1 MLYSFLITAAAI
13 LAPALAVVQP
23 LNTTILGRYGHS
35 PAVYPSPNTTG
46 VGGWEEALVKAKN
59 FVAQLT
65 PEEKANM
72 VTGRPGPCVGNIL
85 AIPRLGFSGMCLQD
99 GPLAIRTVDYASV
112 FPAGVTTAASFD
124 RELMYERGVA
134 MGAEF
139 RGKGATVALSP
150 VAGPLGRSA
159 YAGRNW
165 EGFSPDPYLTGVAME
180 ETITGLQSNGLQACA
195 KHWIGNEQETQRN
208 PSYVNGSIVQESI
221 SANIDDRT
229 MHELYMWP
237 FANAIKAGVASVMC
251 SYQRLNG
258 SYSCEN
264 SKSLNGYLKGEL
276 GFQGYVMSDWGAT
289 HSGVASI
296 EAGLDM
302 NMPGGLGLYGETFGE
317 PSDFGGNVT
326 LAVNNGTLAESR
338 VDDMITRIMTPYF
351 FLGQDRDYPSVDPSS
366 ADLNTFSPKD
376 TWFTEWVLNGT
387 RSRDVRADHGDLI
400 RKHGASST
408 VLLKNVNN
416 TLPLQKPKSIAVFG
430 NDAGEDSQGFYNQ
443 DDFEFGTLV
452 AGGGSGT
459 GRLTYLIT
467 PLEAIKARAK
477 ADGSLVQQ
485 WLNNTLIA
493 SEDIATLSIPEQP
506 DVCLVFLKTWAEEAA
521 DRQSL
526 ELDWQ
531 GNHVVESVASFCSN
545 VVVVTHSSG
554 INDLPFASHP
564 NVTAILAAHYPG
576 QESGNSIADILYG
589 DVNPSGKL
597 PYTIAL
603 SNDDYNGLPTTAVN
617 DTSPDAWQAWFDE
630 KLEIDYRH
638 FDARN
643 MSVRY
648 EFGFGLSYTTFSLAD
663 IAISQLANSSAI
675 AAAAPPTAA
684 TPGGNPALWDALY
697 TVTVTLTNTGTVAG
711 AEVPQLY
718 LSFPATAPPGTPPK
732 QLRGFEKVFLAAG
745 ASARVGFTLMRRD
758 LSYWDVGRQ
767 DWIIPSGTF
776 RVSVGFSSRDLVVFG
791 GVTVL

>member
-1 MLYSFLITAAAI
+1 MLYSFLSAAAL

-23 LNTTILGRYGHS
+23 LNTTILGQYGHS
-35 PAVYPSPNTTG
+35 PAVYPSPNATG
-46 VGGWEEALVKAKN
+46 AGGWEEALAKAKE
-59 FVAQLT
+59 FTAQLT
-65 PEEKANM
+65 PAEKADM
-72 VTGRPGPCVGNIL
+72 VTGKPGPCVGNIV
-85 AIPRLGFSGMCLQD
+85 AIPRLGFGGLCLQD

-124 RELMYERGVA
+124 RKLMYERGAA

-139 RGKGATVALSP
+139 RGKGAQVALSP

-208 PSYVNGSIVQESI
+208 PTYKNGSIVQESI

-237 FANAIKAGVASVMC
+237 FANAVRAGVASVMC

-258 SYSCEN
+258 SYACEN
-264 SKSLNGYLKGEL
+264 SKALNGYLKEEL

-289 HSGVASI
+289 HSGVPSI

-302 NMPGGLGLYGETFGE
+302 NMPGGLGMYGLTFGE
-317 PSDFGGNVT
+317 ASDFGGNVT
-326 LAVNNGTLAESR
+326 LAVNNGTLDSSR
-338 VDDMITRIMTPYF
+338 VDDMVIRIMTPYF
-351 FLGQDRDYPSVDPSS
+351 FLGQDKDYPTVDPSS

-376 TWFTEWVLNGT
+376 TWFREYVLNGT
-387 RSRDVRADHGDLI
+387 RSRDVRADHGALI
-400 RKHGASST
+400 RKHGAEST

-416 TLPLQKPKSIAVFG
+416 ALPLKSPKIISVFG
-430 NDAGEDSQGFYNQ
+430 NDASEDTQGFYNQ
-443 DDFEFGTLV
+443 VDFEYGTLV

-467 PLEAIKARAK
+467 PLEAIKSRASK
-477 ADGSLVQQ
+477 DGALVQQ
-485 WLNNTLIA
+485 WLNNTLVA
-493 SEDIATLSIPEQP
+493 SSDISTLAIPESP
-506 DVCLVFLKTWAEEAA
+506 DVCIVFLKTWAEEAA
-521 DRQSL
+521 DRVSL

-531 GNHVVESVASFCSN
+531 GNDVVESVASYCN
-545 VVVVTHSSG
+545 NTIVVTHSSG
-554 INDLPFASHP
+554 INDLPWADHE

-576 QESGNSIADILYG
+576 QESGNSIVDILYG

-617 DTSPDAWQAWFDE
+617 STDPDAWQAWFEE
-630 KLEIDYRH
+630 KLEIDYRY
-638 FDARN
+638 FDAQN

-648 EFGFGLSYTTFSLAD
+648 EFGFGLSYSTFELSDL
-663 IAISQLANSSAI
+663 AISACSSSNIFATP
-675 AAAAPPTAA
+675 ASQSTA
-684 TPGGNPALWDALY
+684 TPGGNPALWENLY
-697 TVTVTLTNTGTVAG
+697 NVTVTLTNTGDVAG
-711 AEVPQLY
+711 ATVPQLY
-718 LSFPATAPPGTPPK
+718 LSYPDSAPAGTPPK
-732 QLRGFEKVFLAAG
+732 QLRGFEKFNLDPG
-745 ASARVGFTLMRRD
+745 AEESVSFALMRRD
-758 LSYWDVGRQ
+758 LSYWDVASQ
-767 DWIIPSGTF
+767 EWIIPAGEF
-776 RVSVGFSSRDLVVFG
+776 GVSVGFSSRDLKVVG
-791 GVTVL
+791 SVTVV